1 MTKLIDVGIVGTGSH
16 LPKKI
21 MTNKEMEQIVET
33 SDEWI
38 KTRTGIEERRILEE
52 EYATSDMATEAA
64 KIALA
69 DANLSPEDLDLIIVG
84 TCTPDMPFPAT
95 ACIVQAN
102 LGAQKA
108 AAFDVETACSGFL
121 YALTIGEQFIKT
133 GFYKNVLV
141 IGAETLS
148 RILDW
153 EDRNT
158 CVIFGD
164 GAGAVVLQP
173 VEQGHGILASHL
185 GADGA
190 NGGFLTQPAGGTRM
204 PATVE
209 TVENRMHTIKMDG
222 SEVFKFAVRAMGKAS
237 MKVLEDSKL
246 GLEDIDLLVP
256 HQANVR
262 IIDAAAKRLKLTKDK
277 VYVNL
282 NRVGNMSAAS
292 VPVALDEA
300 NKKGLIKKGDIV
312 LLVAFGGGL
321 TWGSS
326 VMRWARN

>member
-1 MTKLIDVGIVGTGSH
+1 MTKFVDVGIVGTGSY
-16 LPKKI
+16 LPKGI
-21 MTNKEMEQIVET
+21 MTNKDMEKIVET

-38 KTRTGIEERRILEE
+38 RTRTGIEERRVLEE
-52 EYATSDMATEAA
+52 GLSTSDMATEAA

-69 DANLSPEDLDLIIVG
+69 DANLLPEDVDLIIVA
-84 TCTPDMPFPAT
+84 TCTPDMAFPAT

-102 LGAQKA
+102 LGANRA

-133 GFYKNVLV
+133 GFYKNVLI
-141 IGAETLS
+141 IGAETLT
-148 RILDW
+148 RVLNW

-164 GAGAVVLQP
+164 GAGAVVLQQ
-173 VEQGHGILASHL
+173 VEEGYGILASHL
-185 GADGA
+185 GADGS
-190 NGGFLTQPAGGTRM
+190 NGGFLTQPAGGARM
-204 PATVE
+204 PATLE
-209 TVENRMHTIKMDG
+209 TVGNKLHTIQMDG

-237 MKVLEDSKL
+237 IQVLEDSNL
-246 GLEDIDLLVP
+246 NLEDIDMLIP
-256 HQANVR
+256 HQANMR
-262 IIDAAAKRLKLTKDK
+262 IIDAAAKRLKLTSDK

-282 NRVGNMSAAS
+282 NKVGNMSAAS

-300 NKKGLIKKGDIV
+300 NRKGLIKKGDVV

-321 TWGSS
+321 TWGSAI
-326 VMRWARN
+326 MKWARD